1 MHGIVGI
8 FGVFILISFAA
19 ALALAFVSGF
29 QPVKSAVTI
38 GGLLLAIAF
47 VQMLIDSYPVESF
60 VTGAMVTILAIL
72 IGAFGSLPG
81 AVIGRRLRI
90 SILGRNS

>member
-8 FGVFILISFAA
+8 FGGFIFIGFAA

-29 QPVKSAVTI
+29 KPIKSAITV
-38 GGLLLAIAF
+38 GGLLLAISLL
-47 VQMLIDSYPVESF
+47 QMLIDSYSAESI
-60 VTGAMVTILAIL
+60 VVHLMVTSLAIV

-81 AVIGRRLRI
+81 AVIGRRLRT
-90 SILGRNS
+90 SILKRN